1 MKTKYFIIIFLLFS
15 LVLKSQSNRVD
26 KKPTYFHLEIPEEFV
41 LDSLNIPYL
50 SIQERNGVNGYGE
63 KIEIDEIKMSKFIE
77 FFDDNEFVF
86 TPNINTP
93 YVKIDAF
100 FRNYVFLTEYDKLY
114 FSLLE
119 RFGLDIIGSSTIEL
133 KESMSEYKT
142 IQIVEYRYTTTNI
155 YSTMVFLVDEN
166 YTMKIIH

>member
-1 MKTKYFIIIFLLFS
+1 MKTKILINIFLLFS
-15 LVLKSQSNRVD
+15 LFLQSQSNRVD
-26 KKPTYFHLEIPEEFV
+26 KKPTYVHLEIPEESV

-50 SIQERNGVNGYGE
+50 SISDRNGVNGYGE
-63 KIEIDEIKMSKFIE
+63 KIEIDEIKMSNFKK

-119 RFGLDIIGSSTIEL
+119 MFGLDIIGSSTIEL
-133 KESMSEYKT
+133 KEPKSEYKT
-142 IQIVEYRYTTTNI
+142 IQIVEYRYTITNI
-155 YSTMVFLVDEN
+155 YSTMVFLVDDN
-166 YTMKIIH
+166 YKMKIIH